1 MNMCFV
7 LIASMKRGHIV
18 GKTTLAKHLQNCLP
32 NSHILHQDDFVPPAE
47 KLPKDPEFGFENW
60 DDPEGAVEWDR
71 MANYLTELKKTGVLA
86 SIRTLLS
93 PSMTKSSRNGRNL
106 VRKCSAERQS
116 QGENLVWVIV
126 DGFLLYWDERIVSTL
141 DVKAFVRIPEDVA
154 KARREARSYYT
165 PEGDTWR
172 DPPQYWEKIVW
183 PAYLKAHKHIFES
196 GDVVSGAPKPGND
209 LIVLESAQG
218 GDEGHGQRRDEEG
231 TGNFLIVSCE
241 QGQSY
246 PQAQQCREME

>member
-1 MNMCFV
+1 MSKTTRVIMIG
-7 LIASMKRGHIV
+7 LGGATSA

-71 MANYLTELKKTGVLA
+71 MANYLTELKKTGVLGEHHSVDSFNQNA
-86 SIRTLLS
+86 AVPVDDEVISKWKELS
-93 PSMTKSSRNGRNL
+93 KKIFT
-106 VRKCSAERQS
+106 ERES
-116 QGENLVWVIV
+116 QGENLVWIIV
-126 DGFLLYWDERIVSTL
+126 DGFLLYWDERIISTL
-141 DVKAFVRIPEDVA
+141 DVKVFIRIPEDVA

-183 PAYLKAHKHIFES
+183 PAYLKAHKHIFE
-196 GDVVSGAPKPGND
+196 GENVLSGAPKGND
-209 LIVLESAQG
+209 LIVLESTKVEM
-218 GDEGHGQRRDEEG
+218 GDMVNTVMEKVLE
-231 TGNFLIVSCE
+231 VS
-241 QGQSY
+241 S
-246 PQAQQCREME
+246 

>member
-1 MNMCFV
+1 MSKQSITTRVIMIG
-7 LIASMKRGHIV
+7 LGGATSS

-47 KLPKDPEFGFENW
+47 KLPKDPDFGFENW

-71 MANYLTELKKTGVLA
+71 MANYLAEVKKTGVLGEH
-86 SIRTLLS
+86 LS
-93 PSMTKSSRNGRNL
+93 VDSFNQNAAVPVADEIISKWKALSQ
-106 VRKCSAERQS
+106 KISAERQS
-116 QGENLVWVIV
+116 QGQNLVWVIV

-141 DVKAFVRIPEDVA
+141 DVKALIRVPEDVA

-183 PAYLKAHKHIFES
+183 PAYLKAHKHIFED
-196 GDVVSGAPKPGND
+196 GNVVSGAPKGSELLVFESTEVEMKDMVNAVMEK
-209 LIVLESAQG
+209 VLE
-218 GDEGHGQRRDEEG
+218 
-231 TGNFLIVSCE
+231 VSS
-241 QGQSY
+241 SY
-246 PQAQQCREME
+246 

>member
-1 MNMCFV
+1 
-7 LIASMKRGHIV
+7 MKRGHIV
-18 GKTTLAKHLQNCLP
+18 GKNYPRETPSELSSEQPHSAPGCMFRSPLTAPPLNRTT
-32 NSHILHQDDFVPPAE
+32 DDLIPVE

-71 MANYLTELKKTGVLA
+71 MANYLTELKKTGVLGEHHSVDSFNQNA
-86 SIRTLLS
+86 AVPVDDEVISKWKKLS
-93 PSMTKSSRNGRNL
+93 EKVFT
-106 VRKCSAERQS
+106 ERQS

-141 DVKAFVRIPEDVA
+141 DVKAFVRISEDVA

-183 PAYLKAHKHIFES
+183 PAYLKAHKHIFEN
-196 GDVVSGAPKPGND
+196 GDVVAGIPKPGND

-218 GDEGHGQRRDEEG
+218 GDEGHGQRRDGEG
-231 TGNFLIVSCE
+231 TETFPHSF
-241 QGQSY
+241 
-246 PQAQQCREME
+246 M